1 MGKYFDTLS
10 GMMSEPDC
18 ENYSQ
23 YKIMKTFG
31 CCQATAKK
39 VKEDLKMK
47 VKEAKFLKKMS
58 ENIECYDEK
67 LMPIVLYLL
76 KENNYFKTTQDIMD
90 EKKWSRYMV
99 KQAKEIIQDY
109 IKENM
114 KV

>member
-10 GMMSEPDC
+10 GMLEEPNSESF
-18 ENYSQ
+18 SQ
-23 YKIMKTFG
+23 YKIMKTFD

-39 VKEDLKMK
+39 VKETLKMK

-58 ENIECYDEK
+58 ENIEVYDEK
-67 LMPIVLYLL
+67 LIPIVMYLL
-76 KENNYFKTTQDIMD
+76 KENNYFKTTQDIID
-90 EKKWSRYMV
+90 EKKWSRYLI

-114 KV
+114 K